1 MLHFATLGR
10 LSVISSVHFVLVL
23 PRNLSKLLAIQG
35 LEAATCCTQCQ
46 ASDWSHVQTVTYSDP
61 SYLPESIWS
70 ASALGLP
77 LPQSQKPQVDAFDV
91 SGFMQFYKL
100 QESDQKH
107 TVCQRPH
114 RSCTGRAD

>member
-1 MLHFATLGR
+1 M
-10 LSVISSVHFVLVL
+10 
-23 PRNLSKLLAIQG
+23 
-35 LEAATCCTQCQ
+35 
-46 ASDWSHVQTVTYSDP
+46 SDP
-61 SYLPESIWS
+61 SYPPESIWC

-91 SGFMQFYKL
+91 SRLMQFYKL

-114 RSCTGRAD
+114 RSCTGRAVCTALVSSCELQHLFNMLNPFRGFANLGALNDQISALGPLGGRSSSSSHLWATLPL